1 MTVGAVVGL
10 GMLVC
15 LGWAAAASFHRNLTI
30 AAFAQNTGTNGISYR
45 NDIGPAFTLSGFAPF
60 APPRRAV
67 SGLYGRRAVLY
78 AATAEGGTDDPDA
91 THEADQLED
100 QAPEEEYCGSRM
112 RNFCIIAHVDHGKST
127 LADRFLELTKAVQP
141 HEIQD
146 QYLDN
151 MELERERGITIKLQS
166 ALINYTYPKDGKT
179 YKLNLID
186 TPGHIDF
193 NHEARR
199 SIAACEGALLV
210 VDGTKGIQAQ
220 TVTTSMIA
228 IEKGL
233 KLIPIVNKIDVEF
246 CDYDATASDLKS
258 LFNFTED
265 EILMASAK
273 EGFGITD
280 ILDAVVERV
289 PPPKIDTEKPFR
301 ALVFDS
307 QYDPHRGVVSY
318 VRVVDGSVKKLDE
331 VVFLGH
337 ELEAK
342 VTAVG
347 VMMPDLRE
355 RETLRWGQ
363 RILPDTA
370 CRSGEVG
377 WFCCNTK
384 DPSRVA
390 VGDTVVLKAA
400 AKSGDVEPIVAFE
413 AAKPSVFAGLYPCD
427 GTDYLQ
433 LSAALDKLKLNDHS
447 LVFEAS
453 ESSIAGHGFMCG
465 FNGLLH
471 LDVTVQRLQREH
483 DVGVVV
489 TSPSVPYRCH
499 LKNGKQVVVSDAAH
513 WPDDGLV
520 KLAEEPWTNV
530 TVRVP
535 GDCQRKVMS
544 LLHQMRAE
552 FKTKNEFAG
561 GKSVVLEYA
570 VPMIEIISTF
580 FDNLKSI
587 TNGFGSFDYEGA
599 FYRAIDLCKIR
610 VIINGEEAPGL
621 AMIVAKDK
629 AYDSGK
635 LLVETLREVIP
646 PKQFK
651 IHLQAAIGKR
661 VIASVSIPAMR
672 KNVTERCSGGDPSR
686 KKKLLD
692 NQAKGKKFMAEV
704 GNVSIPID
712 AYKAVLK
719 ALR

>member
-1 MTVGAVVGL
+1 MVALSRVA
-10 GMLVC
+10 C
-15 LGWAAAASFHRNLTI
+15 LGSAVSFFAPAALPPPFQPPAAREHWYRNGG
-30 AAFAQNTGTNGISYR
+30 AQAFLSSRTGTNGVA
-45 NDIGPAFTLSGFAPF
+45 GGE
-60 APPRRAV
+60 RRAARGAGWER
-67 SGLYGRRAVLY
+67 S
-78 AATAEGGTDDPDA
+78 AEPNA
-91 THEADQLED
+91 NAEADAGVVGEED
-100 QAPEEEYCGSRM
+100 SAGEPVDEKHDGSRM

-141 HEIQD
+141 HAIQE

-166 ALINYTYPKDGKT
+166 ALIKYTYPGDGKT
-179 YKLNLID
+179 YSLNLID

-199 SIAACEGALLV
+199 SIAACDGAVLV

-233 KLIPIVNKIDVEF
+233 KLVPVVNKIDVPF
-246 CDYDATASDLKS
+246 CDFEATAADLKS
-258 LFNFTED
+258 LFDFKEE

-273 EGFGITD
+273 EGFGITE
-280 ILDAVVERV
+280 ILDAIVERV
-289 PPPKIDTEKPFR
+289 PPPKIEVEKPFR

-318 VRVVDGSVKKLDE
+318 VRVVDGRVKKLDE
-331 VVFLGH
+331 VLFLGH
-337 ELEAK
+337 DLEAK

-355 RETLRWGQ
+355 RDEL
-363 RILPDTA
+363 
-370 CRSGEVG
+370 RSGEVG

-384 DPSRVA
+384 DPSKVA

-400 AKSGDVEPIVAFE
+400 GRSESIAPLVAFE
-413 AAKPSVFAGLYPCD
+413 PAKPSVFAGLYPCD
-427 GTDYLQ
+427 GTDYMQ
-433 LSAALDKLKLNDHS
+433 LSAALEKLKLNDHA
-447 LVFEAS
+447 LVYEAS
-453 ESSIAGHGFMCG
+453 ESSIAGHGFKCG

-489 TSPSVPYRCH
+489 TSPSVPYLCH
-499 LKNGKQVVVSDAAH
+499 LKNGKQITVSDAAH
-513 WPDDGLV
+513 WPEEGMV
-520 KLAEEPWTNV
+520 RLAQEPWTNV

-535 GDCQRKVMS
+535 GDCQRKVMG
-544 LLHQMRAE
+544 LLSQMRGE
-552 FKTKNEFAG
+552 FKSKAEFAG
-561 GKSVVLEYA
+561 GKSVALEYE

-580 FDNLKSI
+580 FDNLKSM
-587 TNGFGSFDYEGA
+587 TNGFGSFDYEGTV
-599 FYRAIDLCKIR
+599 YREIDLCKLR
-610 VIINGEEAPGL
+610 VVINGDEAPGL
-621 AMIVAKDK
+621 AMIVAREN
-629 AYDSGK
+629 AYKSGK
-635 LLVETLREVIP
+635 LLVDTLKEVIP

-661 VIASVSIPAMR
+661 VIAAASISALR

-692 NQAKGKKFMAEV
+692 NQAKGKKYMAEI
-704 GNVSIPID
+704 GSVSIPFD